1 MSVFLR
7 SIGALLLILTGAGG
21 GFAVYGHKLRDWQQL
36 RTLAG
41 LFGYLQGLLS
51 YQAMA
56 GDELLG
62 WAARYP
68 EFSMLDL
75 DDCRRLADLP
85 LPAALPPV
93 LAQEVRS
100 GLTQLALQPRDNAC
114 ATLQR
119 LADLCGRAAEE
130 KGKEVQAART
140 LWPKLGICAGILAA
154 ILLW

>member
-7 SIGALLLILTGAGG
+7 SVGALLLILAGAGG
-21 GFAVYGHKLRDWQQL
+21 GFTVYGHKLQTWQQL
-36 RTLAG
+36 RTLEG

-68 EFSMLDL
+68 EFSSLDL
-75 DDCRRLADLP
+75 GNCRRLENLP
-85 LPAALPPV
+85 LPEALPPV
-93 LAQEVRS
+93 LAQEIRS
-100 GLTQLALQPRDNAC
+100 GLSQLALQPRDTAC
-114 ATLQR
+114 STLQR
-119 LADLCGRAAEE
+119 LADLCARAAEE

-140 LWPKLGICAGILAA
+140 LWPKLGICAGVLAA